1 MAGSLPVLPHMEG
14 TRRSAGRHT
23 TPPFPPPPLP
33 PPAPSPRPSRHDR
46 PLQAPRLPSLPSV
59 PRASNLAQMRAAPL
73 SLRALRPR
81 CSCRCSAQST
91 PTSPPP
97 LASRSASTRNAAS
110 LLQPARQAPAPTVS
124 EPRGQPCRASCASCA
139 CGNSQSAAQRHY
151 VSAVPLFRGPPTVVS
166 SSSSLSSTTL
176 LTPTGAFS
184 ETHAALLLD
193 YLSVAVNVF
202 TCAPSLVYLRT
213 LSAVCSPG
221 EQRGR
226 TDRSFWWLRLR
237 PRRDTSAAAGA
248 PDRAGC

>member
-1 MAGSLPVLPHMEG
+1 MAGSLPVLQHMEV
-14 TRRSAGRHT
+14 TRRSPGRHT

-33 PPAPSPRPSRHDR
+33 PPPPSPRPSRHDR

-151 VSAVPLFRGPPTVVS
+151 VSAVPLFRDPPTVVS
-166 SSSSLSSTTL
+166 SSSSSSTL

-202 TCAPSLVYLRT
+202 TCAPSLVYLA
-213 LSAVCSPG
+213 LCPLFAPG
-221 EQRGR
+221 GAKR
-226 TDRSFWWLRLR
+226 TDRSELLVAQAPPSSRHISR
-237 PRRDTSAAAGA
+237 GRSA
-248 PDRAGC
+248 R